1 MNYHPLILVDS
12 GILFAYYSAPD
23 KYHHQVCN
31 FFESYTSRLIT
42 TPSCVTEVMWL
53 LNSDWRTQDEF
64 LLDVAKELYEC
75 VPLIPQDFSRI
86 AELNTQY
93 ADLPGDFADLSLIA
107 ISERLDVAAIATLD
121 SDFNIYRRYRKK
133 HERADVFAV
142 VIIIWELLD
151 IMAITSPILRAITLP
166 KPRAIALLI

>member
-23 KYHHQVCN
+23 KHHNQVCN
-31 FFESYTSRLIT
+31 FFESCNSRLIT

-53 LNSDWRTQDEF
+53 LNSDWRTQNEF

-75 VPLIPQDFSRI
+75 EPLLPQDFSRI
-86 AELNTQY
+86 AELNAQY

-107 ISERLDVAAIATLD
+107 ISERLDIAAIASLD

-133 HERADVFAV
+133 PFERVF
-142 VIIIWELLD
+142 
-151 IMAITSPILRAITLP
+151 LP
-166 KPRAIALLI
+166 F